1 MNNLRLA
8 RAPLIAILV
17 ALLMTTIVL
26 ATTDAEAIS
35 AFTVMFSGALTS
47 PSRVADMVM
56 LAAPLLLCAAGL
68 SISFAAGQYNLGIEG
83 QMTVGGVISMAVLR
97 QYADGGNVAV
107 YWIIALLAG
116 ALAGAAWAGVVAL
129 LKQYTRVSEIFVGLG
144 LNFVALGFSLY
155 MVFGPWKRPG
165 VASMSG
171 TEPLPDSLWLPVI
184 GTTRVTLITPLVAV
198 IVLAL
203 FWFLLRATQWGLEV
217 RASGLSQPASRRL
230 GVPAVRRMIQAMLV
244 CGAAAGLAGALQVLG
259 VYHALVPNLAS
270 GIGFMGLLV
279 ALLINADIRFV
290 APLVLLFAVL
300 TAGSIQ
306 LPLSLSIDS
315 SISGVFQGFLVLAMI
330 VARAFISIKERA

>member
-1 MNNLRLA
+1 MNLLRA
-8 RAPLIAILV
+8 VRAPVVAILA
-17 ALLMTTIVL
+17 ALVL
-26 ATTDAEAIS
+26 TSVVLGTTDASAID
-35 AFTVMFSGALTS
+35 AFTVLFSGSLTTS
-47 PSRVADMVM
+47 SRLADMIM

-83 QMTVGGVISMAVLR
+83 QMTIGGVVSMAILKM
-97 QYADGGNVAV
+97 YPEGGLAPL
-107 YWIIALLAG
+107 YWIGALLLG

-144 LNFVALGFSLY
+144 LNFVAVGVSLY

-171 TEPLPDSLWLPVI
+171 TEPLPDALWLPVV
-184 GTTRVTLITPLVAV
+184 GTTRLTLVTPLIAIAV
-198 IVLAL
+198 LGLV
-203 FWFLLRATQWGLEV
+203 WWLLRATQWGLEV
-217 RASGLSQPASRRL
+217 RASGISQPASRRL
-230 GVPAVRRMIQAMLV
+230 GVPAIRRTFQAMLV

-279 ALLINADIRFV
+279 ALLINADVRFV

-306 LPLSLSIDS
+306 LPLSFSIDS

-330 VARAFISIKERA
+330 VARAAISGKERA